1 MVPGVTNALDAGV
14 PERSVVEGYLQA
26 VRFFLGVKV
35 SYLIFFFF
43 FFFFG
48 LLLSSQAN
56 EQGIL
61 TEDISRR

>member
-35 SYLIFFFF
+35 SYLMF